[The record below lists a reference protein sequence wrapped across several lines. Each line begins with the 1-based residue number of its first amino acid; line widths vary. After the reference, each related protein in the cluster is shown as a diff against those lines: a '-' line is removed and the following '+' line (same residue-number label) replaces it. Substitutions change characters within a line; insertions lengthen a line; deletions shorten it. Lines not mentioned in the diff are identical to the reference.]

1 MVGPLPI
8 TPGGNRYII
17 TLMDYFS
24 KWPEADPVKDKRTDT
39 VASFLYR
46 MLCRFVNV
54 MYSKIDLYVCMHIC
68 MFVLKK
74 LKATN

>member
-24 KWPEADPVKDKRTDT
+24 KWPEAEPVKDKRADT

-46 MLCRFVNV
+46 ML
-54 MYSKIDLYVCMHIC
+54 
-68 MFVLKK
+68 
-74 LKATN
+74 

>member
-24 KWPEADPVKDKRTDT
+24 KWPEAEPVKDKRTDT

-46 MLCRFVNV
+46 FPGLSMSCIVKLTC
-54 MYSKIDLYVCMHIC
+54 MYVCTYVC
-68 MFVLKK
+68 LY
-74 LKATN
+74 